1 MSRSKKSQI
10 DAESI
15 KNMNSSENL
24 AANAYIGLGVA
35 AIIPCFIESFTS
47 NGVSEEVFFRGFFK
61 KRFGAKFGINAGI
74 ILQAICFGLMHNLLF
89 FATGIN
95 VSFRHSY

>member
-35 AIIPCFIESFTS
+35 AMIQCFIESFIS
-47 NGVSEEVFFRGFFK
+47 NGVSEEVFFRGFLT
-61 KRFGAKFGINAGI
+61 KRFGAKF
-74 ILQAICFGLMHNLLF
+74 
-89 FATGIN
+89 
-95 VSFRHSY
+95 V